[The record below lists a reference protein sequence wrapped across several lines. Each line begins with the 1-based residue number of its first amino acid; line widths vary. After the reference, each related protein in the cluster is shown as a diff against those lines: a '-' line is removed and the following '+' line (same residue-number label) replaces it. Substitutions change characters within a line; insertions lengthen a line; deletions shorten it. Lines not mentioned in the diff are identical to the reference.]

1 MSRRGS
7 ALVHRLLET
16 VSYVQTG
23 GGHRSCSAGHGT
35 PAHAVVVW
43 DRERLVTSGRAF
55 TVNSAA

>member
-23 GGHRSCSAGHGT
+23 GG
-35 PAHAVVVW
+35 
-43 DRERLVTSGRAF
+43 
-55 TVNSAA
+55 TVPVPLAMALQLMPS